1 MVLVTHLCFNY
12 IIIYIFSDIYI
23 YIYIHIYI
31 YIYMC
36 VYTYKFK
43 LFLKI
48 TCNDEETAAIGM
60 VGM

>member
-1 MVLVTHLCFNY
+1 MVLVTHLCFDY
-12 IIIYIFSDIYI
+12 IIIYTLSDIHILLLSYI
-23 YIYIHIYI
+23 YIY
-31 YIYMC
+31 

-43 LFLKI
+43 LFLRI

>member
-12 IIIYIFSDIYI
+12 IIIYTLSDIYI
-23 YIYIHIYI
+23 YIYIYI
-31 YIYMC
+31 C

>member
-12 IIIYIFSDIYI
+12 IIIYTLSDIYI
-23 YIYIHIYI
+23 YIYIYI
-31 YIYMC
+31 YIC